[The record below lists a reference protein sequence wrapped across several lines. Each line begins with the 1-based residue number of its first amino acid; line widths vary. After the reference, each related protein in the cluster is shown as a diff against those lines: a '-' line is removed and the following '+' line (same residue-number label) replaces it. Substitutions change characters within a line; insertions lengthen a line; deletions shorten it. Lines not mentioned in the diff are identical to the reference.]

1 MTRFLISLLALFAAA
16 CSTQQPAP
24 TVDRSTVQPPRPVQ
38 PAAPVSGAAG
48 TYVVK
53 RGDTLYRIAL
63 ENGQDYRD
71 IAAWNNISNPSS
83 IREGQVLRVTPPTAP
98 AAQAGGPVV
107 SQPVA
112 TTSAVEARPLDAVPA
127 TTTAAADGG
136 LKREPR
142 GGKEP
147 YSDEAYA
154 RLNRTP
160 DPARPAAAVDPASE
174 TKLAAAP
181 AAPAPAAAPAEPKPE
196 AAPAAAGPDDVV
208 WAWPAPARVIAPF
221 SDSGNKG
228 IDIAGKAGDP
238 ILAAA
243 DGKVAYVG
251 TGIRGLGELVI
262 VKHNATFLSAYAHNR
277 RILVKEGQ
285 QVTRGQKIA
294 EMGNTDSET
303 VKLHFEIRRQGKPV
317 DPMQFLP
324 RR

>member
-1 MTRFLISLLALFAAA
+1 MTRFLIILIALFAAA

-24 TVDRSTVQPPRPVQ
+24 TVDRSTTQAPRP
-38 PAAPVSGAAG
+38 PAAATPAPGSAG

-71 IAAWNNISNPSS
+71 IAAWNNISNPAS
-83 IREGQVLRVTPPTAP
+83 IREGQVLRVTPPGAP
-98 AAQAGGPVV
+98 ASQAGGPVV
-107 SQPVA
+107 AQPVV
-112 TTSAVEARPLDAVPA
+112 TTPAVEARPLDAAPA
-127 TTTAAADGG
+127 SSAADSAG

-154 RLNRTP
+154 RLNRTAE
-160 DPARPAAAVDPASE
+160 PARTAAAVDAGSE
-174 TKLAAAP
+174 AKSPTP
-181 AAPAPAAAPAEPKPE
+181 PVTPAPAAAPAEPKPE
-196 AAPAAAGPDDVV
+196 PAPAAAGPDDVV
-208 WAWPAPARVIAPF
+208 WAWPAAARLIAPF
-221 SDSGNKG
+221 SESGNKG
-228 IDIAGKAGDP
+228 IDLAGKAGDP
-238 ILAAA
+238 VLAAA

-277 RILVKEGQ
+277 KILVKEGQ

-294 EMGNTDSET
+294 EMGNTDSDT

-324 RR
+324 KR